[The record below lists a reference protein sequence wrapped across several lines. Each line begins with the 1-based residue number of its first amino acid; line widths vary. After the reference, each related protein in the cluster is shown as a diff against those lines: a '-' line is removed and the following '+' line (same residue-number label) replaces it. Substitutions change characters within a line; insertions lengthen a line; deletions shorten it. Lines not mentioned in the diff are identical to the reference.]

1 VIDSKSAISS
11 KPVHSLPPQSL
22 IEDETLLDW
31 AIRTRAYQLYE
42 LRGNRDGC
50 ADQDWYQAQAELRSR
65 SKQS

>member
-1 VIDSKSAISS
+1 MIDAKSTLPA

-31 AIRTRAYQLYE
+31 AVRTRAYQLYE
-42 LRGNRDGC
+42 LRRGINGC
-50 ADQDWYQAQAELRSR
+50 AEADWYQAQAELRGR